1 MMKTPRSNQLL
12 PTFALVAATA
22 WPLLASSH
30 REAPGITKI
39 PKVDATDFYLFNSY
53 EEGRE
58 DYVTLIANYVP
69 LQDAYG
75 GPNYFTLDEEAVY
88 SIHVS
93 NDGGATADLTF
104 EFRFTNTYTIPEL
117 NIDGQMVAIP
127 LLATGPVTA
136 GNEGTLHLEQ
146 SYGISLVSGG
156 STTPLTQVGGDNT
169 KFIKPQD
176 NAGNK
181 TFPDYDAYA
190 NQYIYEIDLPGTDL
204 KGRVFVGQRK
214 DPFVVNLGE
223 VFDLVNFNPLGAP
236 DSRDNDLKDANVT
249 SIILELPKDAL
260 TNLPAADPLPAGY
273 EPVIGAWTT
282 ASLPDGAGGL
292 KQVSRLGH
300 PLVNEVVIG
309 VPDKDSFN
317 ASQPVNDGANFLTYV
332 QYPTLPAL
340 LNVLFGVTPPQTPR
354 ADLVSVFL
362 TGVNGLNQPAN
373 VAASEMLRLN
383 TSIAATPAATQNNL
397 GVLGGDLAGFPNGRR
412 PGDDVVDIALRAAMG
427 ALLYDEDAEGG
438 NPAPSGNLPYTDGA
452 TVSAEDFTGSFP
464 YLVSPIPGSPNDPSF
479 KVTLEASTDLMN
491 FLAIGNAD
499 YDDTEKELTIPRV
512 AGAPEAYYRLRGEV
526 DGIEV
531 SVDSVTPQATIL
543 NLKVIE

>member
-1 MMKTPRSNQLL
+1 MTA
-12 PTFALVAATA
+12 FLVVVATTLVS
-22 WPLLASSH
+22 PGSSH
-30 REAPGITKI
+30 REAPGITKS
-39 PKVDATDFYLFNSY
+39 PKVDATDFYMFNSY

-58 DYVTLIANYVP
+58 DYVTIIANYVP

-75 GPNYFTLDEEAVY
+75 GPNYFTMDEDAVY

-93 NDGGATADLTF
+93 NDGGSTPDLTF
-104 EFRFTNTYTIPEL
+104 EFRFTNHYQVPEL
-117 NIDGQMVAIP
+117 EIGGQMVAIP

-136 GNEGTLHLEQ
+136 GNDATLHLEQ
-146 SYGISLVSGG
+146 SYGISLVSQGG
-156 STTPLTQVGGDNT
+156 TVSLTQAGGENA

-176 NAGNK
+176 NVGNK
-181 TFPDYDAYA
+181 TFPDYDTYA
-190 NQYIYEIDLPGTDL
+190 DQYIYELNLPGSDQ

-223 VFDLVNFNPLGAP
+223 VFDLVNFNPLGP
-236 DSRDNDLKDANVT
+236 VDGRDNDLKDANVT
-249 SIILELPKDAL
+249 SIIIELPKDVL
-260 TNLPAADPLPAGY
+260 TNMPLTDPVSDGY

-282 ASLPDGAGGL
+282 ASLPDGAGGME
-292 KQVSRLGH
+292 QVSRLGH

-317 ASQPVNDGANFLTYV
+317 ASEPMNDGADFLKYV

-362 TGVNGLNQPAN
+362 TGVDGLNKPAN
-373 VAASEMLRLN
+373 IAASEMLRLN
-383 TSIAATPAATQNNL
+383 TLIAPVIAGEQNNL
-397 GVLGGDLAGFPNGRR
+397 GVIGGDLAGFPNGRR

-427 ALLYDEDAEGG
+427 VLLYDEEDPEG

-452 TVSAEDFTGSFP
+452 TLSASDFSDSFP
-464 YLVSPIPGSPNDPSF
+464 YLGSPIAGSPNDPSF
-479 KVTLEASTDLMN
+479 KVTLQASDDLMN
-491 FLAIGNAD
+491 FLAIGNAN
-499 YDDTEKELTIPRV
+499 YDDTDKMLTIPRV
-512 AGAPEAYYRLRGEV
+512 AGMPREFYRLKGEV

-531 SVDSVTPQATIL
+531 AVESVTAGATIL
-543 NLKVIE
+543 NLRVIE